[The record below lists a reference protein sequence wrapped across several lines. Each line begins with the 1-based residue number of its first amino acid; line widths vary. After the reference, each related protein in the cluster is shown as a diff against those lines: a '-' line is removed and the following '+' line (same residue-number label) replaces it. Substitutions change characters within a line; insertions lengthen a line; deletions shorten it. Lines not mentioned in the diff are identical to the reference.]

1 LQSSY
6 LMSQDWGCI
15 VSSKYFGN
23 RLSHWV
29 VLASI
34 LVVWLTGD
42 VAHAAD
48 IRWRSGNYT
57 YATTTPKPLKEFIQ
71 IFAAS
76 QGLTAVVSS
85 EVEGTIVGR
94 FNMAPMGVLDL
105 LSTNY
110 ALIWYF
116 DGNILY
122 VYAANEAKSEIVRP
136 TNSTVAAL
144 RQTLVRLDI
153 LDKRYPIAFDAKQ
166 NSALV
171 SGPKRYVELVQQAAK
186 GTETAASAALG
197 ADLRVFALKYA
208 WASDYKYTQNGR
220 ELTIPGIVNVL
231 RGLYGR
237 GDTRGGL
244 VSGLTRSAS
253 SERELSS
260 AAKVRSL
267 GLSSA
272 SANTTDIVET
282 GEVTSFTASGD
293 LPQFMADGRRNA
305 IIIRDVPE
313 RMANYE
319 QVIKALDQRP
329 GLVEVEAR
337 IIEISSDAV
346 ESLGIDWNTSRWQ
359 TPLGNGGISVGLNP
373 GAAATVS
380 AGTQAVLVGELAR
393 QIVAKIHALAERGK
407 ANILSSPK
415 IQTLDNIEATI
426 ENLSTFFV
434 RVSGNL
440 DTNLFKVSSGTSMR
454 VHPLIVDEGDHREI
468 RLAVRIEDGGISTQQ
483 VDQIPV
489 TQTTTINTHA
499 LIREGDALLIAGY
512 AAESRREGKSGIP
525 VISDVPW
532 FGNLFSKNDE
542 KVSKMERIF
551 LLTPKVVSSEV
562 KQK

>member
-1 LQSSY
+1 
-6 LMSQDWGCI
+6 MSQDWGYN
-15 VSSKYFGN
+15 VSSGHIGI
-23 RLSHWV
+23 RVSRWA
-29 VLASI
+29 VLAVLLI
-34 LVVWLTGD
+34 VWLSAGAGHT
-42 VAHAAD
+42 AD
-48 IRWRSGNYT
+48 IRWRTGSYT
-57 YATTTPKPLKEFIQ
+57 YATTVPKPLKEFIQ
-71 IFAAS
+71 TFAAS
-76 QGLTAVVSS
+76 QGLTAVVSPD
-85 EVEGTIVGR
+85 VEGTIVGR
-94 FNMAPMGVLDL
+94 FNMAPMNVLDL

-122 VYAANEAKSEIVRP
+122 VYTANEAKSEIVRP

-144 RQTLVRLDI
+144 RQTLARLDI

-166 NSALV
+166 NTALV
-171 SGPKRYVELVQQAAK
+171 SGPRRYVELVQQAAR

-197 ADLRVFALKYA
+197 ADLRVFPLKYG
-208 WASDYKYTQNGR
+208 WAADYKYTQGGR
-220 ELTIPGIVNVL
+220 EMTIPGIVTVL
-231 RGLYGR
+231 RGLYSR
-237 GDTRGGL
+237 GDGKGNLGANALRL
-244 VSGLTRSAS
+244 VG
-253 SERELSS
+253 SEREAAS
-260 AAKVRSL
+260 ATKVKSL
-267 GLSSA
+267 GLSSIAGSAPDLVEPNENISFSA
-272 SANTTDIVET
+272 S
-282 GEVTSFTASGD
+282 SD

-305 IIIRDVPE
+305 IVVRDVAE

-319 QVIKALDQRP
+319 QVIKSLDQRP

-337 IIEISSDAV
+337 IIEISSDVV

-359 TPLGNGGISVGLNP
+359 TPLGNGSLTVGLNP
-373 GAAATVS
+373 SVGATLTTGS
-380 AGTQAVLVGELAR
+380 QAVLVGELAR

-454 VHPLIVDEGDHREI
+454 VHPLIVEEGDHREI

-512 AAESRREGKSGIP
+512 ASESRREGKSGLP
-525 VISDVPW
+525 GLSEVPW
-532 FGNLFSKNDE
+532 FGGLFSKNDE

-551 LLTPKVVSSEV
+551 LLTPKVITNEV
-562 KQK
+562 KAK